1 MFSAK
6 KTKLIDSA
14 QKNAGSRQGSK
25 PPMNLCEMLIAQ
37 AFSCS
42 AYRGD

>member
-14 QKNAGSRQGSK
+14 QKNADSRQGSK
-25 PPMNLCEMLIAQ
+25 PMNLCEMLIDQ

>member
-14 QKNAGSRQGSK
+14 QKNAGRQGSK
-25 PPMNLCEMLIAQ
+25 PPMNLCEMLIDQ
-37 AFSCS
+37 AFNCS

>member
-1 MFSAK
+1 MFSTK

-14 QKNAGSRQGSK
+14 QKNAGRQGSK
-25 PPMNLCEMLIAQ
+25 PMNLCEMLIDQ